1 MSRYPDPTPLIL
13 LAFVGLATL
22 FALAGGALFYLGY
35 HLIRAVL
42 FYVGAL

>member
-1 MSRYPDPTPLIL
+1 MSRYPDPTPLIW

-22 FALAGGALFYLGY
+22 FAIAGGALFYL
-35 HLIRAVL
+35 IRAIL